1 MRRRPKKPK
10 RPNDLSGQ
18 CRAAA
23 EPLQHAVGAIR
34 RSPNIPLSLCA
45 SMGNYEPLFVPGT
58 HPVHGPFVQVR
69 CATPSLL
76 PLPPSGVLW
85 KRTPALG
92 FAECPMLFGHWPSD
106 SRASAPIEEACP
118 LARHG
123 FQRPPEADGRLD
135 TRQRLEIQVEPSAG
149 IILGIPPAE
158 YGMGKTAPCG
168 RPAPLPSGKA
178 SHHALPAI
186 RTAGTTAR
194 PPAPCPQRGSRW
206 CQQADR
212 CSCLRRDPRASA

>member
-34 RSPNIPLSLCA
+34 RSPNIPLALCA

-106 SRASAPIEEACP
+106 SRASAPIEEPCP
-118 LARHG
+118 LAGMVSRG
-123 FQRPPEADGRLD
+123 
-135 TRQRLEIQVEPSAG
+135 RQRRTDVWAPGSAWKYRLSRTPG
-149 IILGIPPAE
+149 SFLGYHQSSTGWE
-158 YGMGKTAPCG
+158 
-168 RPAPLPSGKA
+168 RPLPADAPHPCLPDKA
-178 SHHALPAI
+178 SHHALPAS

-206 CQQADR
+206 FQQADR
-212 CSCLRRDPRASA
+212 CSCLRRGPRASA